1 MNFYLSLILLFSFS
15 LSAFSQQSKP
25 KQGSYRSDA
34 EQLAARL
41 LEKNETVEEIPVALI
56 DSMENIL
63 LLVANFDHPKAQ
75 VVSQKFNIHT
85 RAICDV
91 HNFHFVA
98 ETNTPWV
105 KNFIKNQKAT
115 PDVFR
120 DIFAAY
126 SGLSISLTDS
136 DSDYCEFNFHSD
148 NAMNMSFFAR
158 EISKLKGIDMVLLGG
173 NDQSDPQMADIQLRR
188 IMQGWV
194 VSYYFRTGSS
204 HEEQY
209 YWQFG
214 VTDAGEV
221 RFLGE
226 YGAAMPP
233 DYQAQA
239 GAVIYH
245 D

>member
-1 MNFYLSLILLFSFS
+1 MNFYLSLILSFSFS
-15 LSAFSQQSKP
+15 LSAFSQQNKP
-25 KQGSYRSDA
+25 KQGAYRSDA

-41 LEKNETVEEIPVALI
+41 LEKDETIEEIPLSLI
-56 DSMENIL
+56 DSLENIL
-63 LLVANFDHPKAQ
+63 LLVAEFDHPKAR
-75 VVSQKFNIHT
+75 VVSQKFDIHT

-98 ETNTPWV
+98 ETTTPWV
-105 KNFIKNQKAT
+105 NAFLKNANAT
-115 PDVFR
+115 PSVFR

-126 SGLSISLTDS
+126 SGLSISITDS
-136 DSDYCEFNFHSD
+136 GTDYCEFNFHSD

-158 EISKLKGIDMVLLGG
+158 EISKLKGIDAVLLGG
-173 NDQSDPQMADIQLRR
+173 NDQSDTKTSDIQIRR
-188 IMQGWV
+188 IMHGWV

-214 VTDAGEV
+214 VNDEGNV

-226 YGAAMPP
+226 YGAAIPP

-239 GAVIYH
+239 GSIIYH